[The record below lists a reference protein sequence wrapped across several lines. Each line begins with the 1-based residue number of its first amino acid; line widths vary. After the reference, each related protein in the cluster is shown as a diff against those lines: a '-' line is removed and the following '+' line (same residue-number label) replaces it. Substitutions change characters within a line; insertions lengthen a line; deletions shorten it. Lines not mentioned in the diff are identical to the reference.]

1 MRRLFSRLTLVLAAA
16 SLASFTLWSRA
27 AAAQDRP
34 AYGAPITLDAAR
46 KAAAAAEGE
55 ARKNGWRMAIAIVDT
70 HGTLVYYLM
79 LDDTQ
84 TGSVNIALEK
94 AKTAAMF
101 RRPTKEFE
109 ENVAS
114 GRLAILGLP
123 GVTPVEGG
131 LPIVIGGR
139 IVGAIGVSG
148 MSSAQDGVA
157 AKAGVDA
164 AARP

>member
-1 MRRLFSRLTLVLAAA
+1 MRRLFSRVLLGLAVASAA
-16 SLASFTLWSRA
+16 SATLWPRA
-27 AAAQDRP
+27 AAAQERP
-34 AYGAPITLDAAR
+34 AYGASITLDAAR
-46 KAAAAAEGE
+46 RAAAAAEAE

-70 HGTLVYYLM
+70 HGFLVYYAM

-84 TGSVNIALEK
+84 SGSANIAVEK

-114 GRLAILGLP
+114 GRMAILGLP

-148 MSSAQDGVA
+148 MSSAQDGVV
-157 AKAGVDA
+157 AKAGADA
-164 AARP
+164 VAKL